1 MSVDSQPENN
11 QDQTSQIDLEREEVR
26 RERLQNRLEP
36 EVREFRDSRQTLQ
49 LATINPEGIPNATYA
64 PFAFDSQAYYI
75 LVSDIAAHG
84 RNLKTNRN
92 VSIMMVQDE
101 SEAKQV
107 YARKRLTFDTTAELV
122 EKQSPVWH
130 SGIAALQARFGEI
143 IDNLRQLGDFN
154 LYRLIPESG
163 RYVKGFGQAFEI
175 SGNDLLDFVH
185 LTEGHVQAE
194 KERMA

>member
-1 MSVDSQPENN
+1 MSLESQSEKTE
-11 QDQTSQIDLEREEVR
+11 QQTRSDIR

-36 EVREFRDSRQTLQ
+36 EVQAFRDSRKTLQ
-49 LATINPEGIPNATYA
+49 LATISAEGIPNATYA

-92 VSIMMVQDE
+92 VSILMIEDE
-101 SEAKQV
+101 SECKQI
-107 YARKRLTFDTTAELV
+107 YARKRLTFDTRAELV
-122 EKQSPVWH
+122 ERNTEAWQQGVN
-130 SGIAALQARFGEI
+130 ALQTRFGDI
-143 IDNLRQLGDFN
+143 IENLSQLGDFN
-154 LYRLIPESG
+154 LYRLVPESG

-185 LTEGHVQAE
+185 LTEGHVQKE
-194 KERMA
+194 KEQMSK

>member
-1 MSVDSQPENN
+1 MSLESQSEKTEQPTRT
-11 QDQTSQIDLEREEVR
+11 DIR

-36 EVREFRDSRQTLQ
+36 EVQAFRDSRKTLQ
-49 LATINPEGIPNATYA
+49 LATISAEGIPNATYA

-92 VSIMMVQDE
+92 VSILMIEDE
-101 SEAKQV
+101 SECKQI
-107 YARKRLTFDTTAELV
+107 YARKRLTFDTRAELV
-122 EKQSPVWH
+122 ERSTEAWQQGVN
-130 SGIAALQARFGEI
+130 ALQTRFGDI
-143 IDNLRQLGDFN
+143 IENLSQLGDFN
-154 LYRLIPESG
+154 LYRLVPESG

-185 LTEGHVQAE
+185 LTEGHVQKE
-194 KERMA
+194 KEQMSK

>member
-1 MSVDSQPENN
+1 MSLESQSEKTEQPTRT
-11 QDQTSQIDLEREEVR
+11 DIR

-36 EVREFRDSRQTLQ
+36 EVQAFRDSRKTLQ
-49 LATINPEGIPNATYA
+49 LATISAEGIPNATYA

-92 VSIMMVQDE
+92 VSILMIEDE
-101 SEAKQV
+101 SECKQI
-107 YARKRLTFDTTAELV
+107 YARKRLTFDTRAELV
-122 EKQSPVWH
+122 ERNTEAWQQGVNV
-130 SGIAALQARFGEI
+130 LQTRFGDI
-143 IDNLRQLGDFN
+143 IENLSQLGDFN
-154 LYRLIPESG
+154 LYRLVPESG

-185 LTEGHVQAE
+185 LTEGHVQKE
-194 KERMA
+194 KEQMSK

>member
-1 MSVDSQPENN
+1 M
-11 QDQTSQIDLEREEVR
+11 DLEREEVR

-143 IDNLRQLGDFN
+143 IDNLSQLGDFN

>member
-1 MSVDSQPENN
+1 MSLESQSEKTEQPTRT
-11 QDQTSQIDLEREEVR
+11 DIR

-36 EVREFRDSRQTLQ
+36 EVQAFRDSRKTLQ
-49 LATINPEGIPNATYA
+49 LATISAEGIPNATYA

-92 VSIMMVQDE
+92 VSILMIEDE
-101 SEAKQV
+101 SECKQI
-107 YARKRLTFDTTAELV
+107 YARKRLTFDTRAELV
-122 EKQSPVWH
+122 ERNTEAWQQGVN
-130 SGIAALQARFGEI
+130 ALQTRFGDI
-143 IDNLRQLGDFN
+143 IENLSQLGDFN
-154 LYRLIPESG
+154 LYRLVPESG

-185 LTEGHVQAE
+185 LTEGHVQKE
-194 KERMA
+194 KEQMSK

>member
-1 MSVDSQPENN
+1 MNVKSQPESN
-11 QDQTSQIDLEREEVR
+11 QDQASQREEVR

-36 EVREFRDSRQTLQ
+36 EVQEFRDSRQTLQ
-49 LATINPEGIPNATYA
+49 LATISPEGVPNATYA

-75 LVSDIAAHG
+75 LVSDIASHG

-101 SEAKQV
+101 SEAKQM
-107 YARKRLTFDTTAELV
+107 YARKRLTFDTKAELV
-122 EKQSPVWH
+122 EKQSTDWH
-130 SGIAALQARFGEI
+130 SGIAALKARFGEI
-143 IDNLRQLGDFN
+143 IDNLSQLGDFN
-154 LYRLIPESG
+154 LYRLTPESG

-185 LTEGHVQAE
+185 LTEGHVKTE
-194 KERMA
+194 KERME

>member
-1 MSVDSQPENN
+1 MSLESQSENIE
-11 QDQTSQIDLEREEVR
+11 QPTRTDIR

-36 EVREFRDSRQTLQ
+36 EVQAFRDSRKTLQ
-49 LATINPEGIPNATYA
+49 LATISAEGIPNATYA

-92 VSIMMVQDE
+92 VSILMIEDE
-101 SEAKQV
+101 SECKQI
-107 YARKRLTFDTTAELV
+107 YARKRLTFDTRAELV
-122 EKQSPVWH
+122 ERNTEAWQQGVN
-130 SGIAALQARFGEI
+130 ALQTRFGDI
-143 IDNLRQLGDFN
+143 IENLSQLGDFN
-154 LYRLIPESG
+154 LYRLVPESG

-185 LTEGHVQAE
+185 LTEGHVQKE
-194 KERMA
+194 KEQMSK